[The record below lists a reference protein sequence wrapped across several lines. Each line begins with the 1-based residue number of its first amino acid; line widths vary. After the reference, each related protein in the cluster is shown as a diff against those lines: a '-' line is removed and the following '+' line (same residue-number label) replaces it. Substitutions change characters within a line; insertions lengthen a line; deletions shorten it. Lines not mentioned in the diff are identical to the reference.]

1 MEVTIICAGFGGQ
14 GVLTA
19 GMLIASIA
27 NDEGKKITWFPSYG
41 AEMRGGTANCTV
53 KVSDEPIGSPM
64 ASGLDIAFTM
74 NAQAID
80 KFEASI
86 RPGGYLFVNSTIV
99 DPDRTYR
106 DDIHVVKVAASETAA
121 QLQNAKGANLVML
134 GAVATT
140 TGLFGKDE
148 LESGMCRYFESKG
161 KGKYNEKN
169 LEALRA
175 GYID

>member
-1 MEVTIICAGFGGQ
+1 MEVRIVCAGFGGQ

-53 KVSDEPIGSPM
+53 KVSDQPIGSPM
-64 ASGLDIAFTM
+64 ADILDIAFTM
-74 NAQAID
+74 NEPAID
-80 KFEASI
+80 KFEGAI

-99 DPDRTYR
+99 SPERTYR
-106 DDIHVVKVAASETAA
+106 EDIHVIKVPASERAA
-121 QLQNAKGANLVML
+121 EVHNDKGANLVML
-134 GAVATT
+134 GAMSKVTE
-140 TGLFGKDE
+140 LFSQEE
-148 LESGMCRYFESKG
+148 LESGMCRYFASKG
-161 KGKYNEKN
+161 KAQYNEKN

-175 GYID
+175 GYKV